1 MPVDRRTAAD
11 ARSGENREGQIARGR
26 RRALEVESLHPDDL
40 ALVELPRLIA
50 RSLLEHDD
58 THPRACQLGGDNATA
73 GTRSDDTRV
82 RLQVYRRV
90 DVRERERLAACRHVR
105 HRHVADSIPCR
116 IRATLVHQS
125 VKQKRRESLHSLESL
140 SRQRDGARRHREQ
153 HTLPLFG
160 PQCAK

>member
-1 MPVDRRTAAD
+1 LIVYIDDALDRTDVDALAHRVHRSLEAVVGKERQSGDARPLSANGRGQAQRALPVDRRTAAD

-26 RRALEVESLHPDDL
+26 RRAIEVESLHPDDL
-40 ALVELPRLIA
+40 ALVELRRLIA

-90 DVRERERLAACRHVR
+90 DVRERERLAACRHV
-105 HRHVADSIPCR
+105 
-116 IRATLVHQS
+116 
-125 VKQKRRESLHSLESL
+125 
-140 SRQRDGARRHREQ
+140 
-153 HTLPLFG
+153 
-160 PQCAK
+160 